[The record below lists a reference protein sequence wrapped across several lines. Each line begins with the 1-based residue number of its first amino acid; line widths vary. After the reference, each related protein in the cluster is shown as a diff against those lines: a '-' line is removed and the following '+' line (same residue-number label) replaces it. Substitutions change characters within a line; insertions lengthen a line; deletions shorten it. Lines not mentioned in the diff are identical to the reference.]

1 MVLNPMEPASMMA
14 LASLAKVLSSVV
26 DNAARTPALPWV
38 VGHFH
43 GQLGEEE
50 GTKEGLGI
58 SIEGLHV
65 AEAT

>member
-1 MVLNPMEPASMMA
+1 MLAMPVVLNPMEPASM
-14 LASLAKVLSSVV
+14 AKVLSSVV
-26 DNAARTPALPWV
+26 ADAART
-38 VGHFH
+38 HFQ

-65 AEAT
+65 AEEA